1 MAKRFPYI
9 LSTILLVLLFALV
22 AGLSIFLM
30 PAKKAQIN
38 LIELKGNIYLPKE
51 DYLRYAHLLDRN
63 EYKNL
68 DLKTIKD
75 RIKKHPYIKNA
86 ELSLDGFNKALISIT
101 EKTFD
106 AILLIDSRQFL
117 ITDHVELIPVF
128 ENTKYVDF
136 PLIKNPKTS
145 EAFRMLR
152 FYKKNSDL
160 VTGLKILTALK
171 LVNPSLYQNLSEID
185 LRNGKDILLYLSDS
199 SYPVLIGRGNEIK
212 KALYF
217 NSLYPYVTNEKS
229 QNINYVDL
237 RFSNYMYLGI
247 NRDSVKSSENRI

>member
-9 LSTILLVLLFALV
+9 LSTILLILLFALV
-22 AGLSIFLM
+22 AGLSIFLI

-51 DYLRYAHLLDRN
+51 DYLRYAHLLNRN

-86 ELSLDGFNKALISIT
+86 EVRLDGFNKALISIT
-101 EKTFD
+101 EKPFD
-106 AILLIDSRQFL
+106 AILLDDSKQFL
-117 ITDHVELIPVF
+117 ITEQVELVPIF
-128 ENTKYVDF
+128 EGTKYVDF
-136 PLIKNPKTS
+136 PLVKNPKTS
-145 EAFRMLR
+145 EAFRMMK

-160 VTGLKILTALK
+160 IIGLKMLTALR

-199 SYPVLIGRGNEIK
+199 DYPVLIGRGNEIRK
-212 KALYF
+212 TLYF
-217 NSLYPYVTNEKS
+217 NALYPYMTNEES
-229 QNINYVDL
+229 RNINYVDL
-237 RFSNYMYLGI
+237 RFNNYIYLGI
-247 NRDSVKSSENRI
+247 NRDSVKSPENRI